1 MHVARY
7 GLKRLLDNWKNK
19 TFFSKTARPSGQ
31 ETYLE
36 TR

>member
-19 TFFSKTARPSGQ
+19 NLLFENSCPSGH

-36 TR
+36 TQ